1 MTVGERVKFLR
12 SSMDLSQK
20 VFGEKISISAPS
32 VARIE
37 SGENNPSERT
47 IRLICQEFGVSYA
60 WLKDGVGDML
70 VEEGE
75 DDAVNRIMLG
85 QDEFPKQVFRA
96 LAKLPPEAWEAF
108 RSFCE
113 SLKSDSNKKSG
124 A

>member
-1 MTVGERVKFLR
+1 MINERIRAVRTQFDLTMEKFGERISVKK
-12 SSMDLSQK
+12 SSVSLM
-20 VFGEKISISAPS
+20 
-32 VARIE
+32 E
-37 SGENNPSERT
+37 SGKINPSERT

-85 QDEFPKQVFRA
+85 QEEFPKQVFRA

-113 SLKSDSNKKSG
+113 SLKSDANKKSG